1 MKTPSNDGGPAFPA
15 PMFVREAD
23 GQPMCPQEFGL
34 GGMTLRDYFAGQA
47 LAGIVINQGFSGSTR
62 EFTAEASY
70 LQQGVGS
77 VATGSERLWQALQ
90 LKADMFDYLC
100 WLDGMHGP
108 ESLHGVDRLCMA
120 SDGTT
125 CWGKSYADAVRVA
138 MEHDKEIFDAME
150 AASPNNLLGRSADDK
165 K

>member
-1 MKTPSNDGGPAFPA
+1 MPIRYTPEEENERRAEIDAARATAPSERAPSEIAGP
-15 PMFVREAD
+15 
-23 GQPMCPQEFGL
+23 
-34 GGMTLRDYFAGQA
+34 
-47 LAGIVINQGFSGSTR
+47 
-62 EFTAEASY
+62 
-70 LQQGVGS
+70 VGS
-77 VATGSERLWQALQ
+77 LGPATGSERLWQALQ

-138 MEHDKEIFDAME
+138 MAHDKEIFDAME
-150 AASPNNLLGRSADDK
+150 AASPNTNLEPRRE
-165 K
+165 

>member
-1 MKTPSNDGGPAFPA
+1 MQFRTKLGLVDIPNEDVLAAARDIAGSGRGPSKSAA
-15 PMFVREAD
+15 P
-23 GQPMCPQEFGL
+23 L
-34 GGMTLRDYFAGQA
+34 GA
-47 LAGIVINQGFSGSTR
+47 LAV
-62 EFTAEASY
+62 ASC
-70 LQQGVGS
+70 
-77 VATGSERLWQALQ
+77 SERLWQALQ

-108 ESLHGVDRLCMA
+108 EQLHGVDRLCMA

-150 AASPNNLLGRSADDK
+150 AASPNGRDEPRRSEA
-165 K
+165 

>member
-1 MKTPSNDGGPAFPA
+1 MKNTIDDATPEEWAEADRANHAASVRKTPEP
-15 PMFVREAD
+15 
-23 GQPMCPQEFGL
+23 
-34 GGMTLRDYFAGQA
+34 
-47 LAGIVINQGFSGSTR
+47 LAT
-62 EFTAEASY
+62 
-70 LQQGVGS
+70 QGVGS

-150 AASPNNLLGRSADDK
+150 AASPNSPDVGRAGNQRPKQD
-165 K
+165 

>member
-1 MKTPSNDGGPAFPA
+1 MSTATDKAWERFKTNMAPLNIDPASSELA
-15 PMFVREAD
+15 SCE
-23 GQPMCPQEFGL
+23 PQAQSA
-34 GGMTLRDYFAGQA
+34 RC
-47 LAGIVINQGFSGSTR
+47 
-62 EFTAEASY
+62 
-70 LQQGVGS
+70 S
-77 VATGSERLWQALQ
+77 VAVGSERLWQALQ

>member
-1 MKTPSNDGGPAFPA
+1 MQFRTKLGLVDIPNEEVLSAARDIAGSAIAPCEIAGP
-15 PMFVREAD
+15 
-23 GQPMCPQEFGL
+23 L
-34 GGMTLRDYFAGQA
+34 GS
-47 LAGIVINQGFSGSTR
+47 LA
-62 EFTAEASY
+62 
-70 LQQGVGS
+70 

-150 AASPNNLLGRSADDK
+150 AASPNKEFGQL
-165 K
+165 

>member
-1 MKTPSNDGGPAFPA
+1 MQFRTKLGVVDIPNEDVLAAARDIAGSGRGPSEPAA
-15 PMFVREAD
+15 P
-23 GQPMCPQEFGL
+23 L
-34 GGMTLRDYFAGQA
+34 GAFA
-47 LAGIVINQGFSGSTR
+47 V
-62 EFTAEASY
+62 ASC
-70 LQQGVGS
+70 
-77 VATGSERLWQALQ
+77 SERLWQALQ

-108 ESLHGVDRLCMA
+108 EHLHGVDRLCMA

-150 AASPNNLLGRSADDK
+150 AASPNTISPPSGR
-165 K
+165 

>member
-1 MKTPSNDGGPAFPA
+1 MKNTIDDATPEEWAEADKSNQAASVRKTPEP
-15 PMFVREAD
+15 
-23 GQPMCPQEFGL
+23 
-34 GGMTLRDYFAGQA
+34 
-47 LAGIVINQGFSGSTR
+47 LAT
-62 EFTAEASY
+62 
-70 LQQGVGS
+70 QGVAA

-108 ESLHGVDRLCMA
+108 EQLHGVDRLCMA

-150 AASPNNLLGRSADDK
+150 AASPNAEICNEPERK
-165 K
+165 KEI